1 MSRVRIRFV
10 IVTIATLAGMVLTAS
25 LGHWQLGRAAEKE
38 ALQAAID
45 ERGNAPAVDVHSVGR
60 ASMDA
65 SLLHRRVAARGTW
78 MAEHTVFLDNR
89 QMHGRVGFYVVTPL
103 KLEGSA
109 DREET
114 VILVQRGW
122 APRDFQDRLRVPEI
136 ATPAG
141 TVTIEGR
148 LAPPPTRLYDMGE
161 AGTGRIRQNIDLAA
175 FRAETALPLAWFS
188 IRQDSD
194 AQDGLLREWPLVNTG
209 VDKHYGYAFQWFG
222 LCALMALLY
231 VWFQIIRRR

>member
-1 MSRVRIRFV
+1 MSRLRIRFL
-10 IVTIATLAGMVLTAS
+10 IVTLATLAGMLLTAS
-25 LGHWQLGRAAEKE
+25 LGRWQLNRAAEKE

-45 ERGNAPAVDVHSVGR
+45 ERGRLPAVDVRNVY
-60 ASMDA
+60 ASPADE
-65 SLLHRRVAARGTW
+65 SLLHRRVSARGTW
-78 MAEHTVFLDNR
+78 LAEHTVFLDNR

-109 DREET
+109 NSEEA

-122 APRDFQDRLRVPEI
+122 APRDFQDRLHVPEV

-141 TVTIEGR
+141 TVAIEGR

-188 IRQDSD
+188 IQQDGD

-209 VDKHYGYAFQWFG
+209 VSKHYGYAFQWFG